1 MCFISI
7 LLRNFLHVA
16 VPGLTVIAALLVVL
30 FQISMVCTCILDATG
45 WSTDLVYGA
54 IGANTFQ
61 IRTSLYEIHI
71 KRCLWLC
78 VVFVSIECSAAT
90 APMHHAHVNI
100 LVFTSV
106 FSAGFFAPTY
116 STDPIEAS

>member
-1 MCFISI
+1 MP
-7 LLRNFLHVA
+7 LD
-16 VPGLTVIAALLVVL
+16 GL
-30 FQISMVCTCILDATG
+30 
-45 WSTDLVYGA
+45 
-54 IGANTFQ
+54 
-61 IRTSLYEIHI
+61 RTSYTVQLVQMHFRLELHFYEIHI